1 MNSHKLI
8 LNFPPKID
16 AGIEK
21 RVIFGILLKERQM
34 NKVSNN
40 VINNIAPGHR
50 YHERLG
56 RSLLRGFSMFGGFNF
71 GGYYNE

>member
-1 MNSHKLI
+1 
-8 LNFPPKID
+8 
-16 AGIEK
+16 
-21 RVIFGILLKERQM
+21 M